1 MAQPDETQSFALQ
14 SWIGL
19 GDLIEA
25 IKIGAQKKQSFC
37 VYTREDGDGLRLE
50 QDYFVDDYPTVN
62 DSDEEVFPEQVQQL
76 GLNLAYYG
84 EQFEDVISLGVDQKS
99 DASLEDFVRALNH
112 YSAHDDFLDL

>member
-1 MAQPDETQSFALQ
+1 MAHSFAMQ

-37 VYTREDGDGLRLE
+37 VYAREDGDGLSLE
-50 QDYFVDDYPTVN
+50 QEYFVDDYPTGN
-62 DSDEEVFPEQVQQL
+62 DDDEDVFPEQVQQL

-84 EQFEDVISLGVDQKS
+84 EQFEDVINLALEQKS
-99 DASLEDFVRALNH
+99 AASLEDFVRALNH
-112 YSAHDDFLDL
+112 YMTHDDFLDL